1 MKPEKDMLMVLY
13 DIGSDSFLGPLS
25 YNGAKHY
32 KDYYKKLKGGSLC
45 PLASVRKGSDFY
57 KSYRGYIVLQHP
69 SDAIVRSWKE
79 IYAVPI
85 LGTSPSSE
93 DHVLLFDQS
102 ILFIDWL
109 SWYKS
114 LYDN

>member
-25 YNGAKHY
+25 YNGAKQY
-32 KDYYKKLKGGSLC
+32 KDYYKKLRGGSLC
-45 PLASVRKGSDFY
+45 PLPSIRRGFEFY
-57 KSYRGYIVLQHP
+57 TSYRNYNVLPPSEIVQ
-69 SDAIVRSWKE
+69 SWKE
-79 IYAVPI
+79 IYAVTV
-85 LGTSPSSE
+85 LGASPCSE

-102 ILFIDWL
+102 ILFLDWL

-114 LYDN
+114 LYD

>member
-13 DIGSDSFLGPLS
+13 NIGTDSFLGPLS
-25 YNGAKHY
+25 YIGAKHY

-45 PLASVRKGSDFY
+45 PLPSVRKGSDFY
-57 KSYRGYIVLQHP
+57 RSYRGYMVSQP
-69 SDAIVRSWKE
+69 SEDRIRFWKE

-102 ILFIDWL
+102 ILFVDWL

-114 LYDN
+114 LYD